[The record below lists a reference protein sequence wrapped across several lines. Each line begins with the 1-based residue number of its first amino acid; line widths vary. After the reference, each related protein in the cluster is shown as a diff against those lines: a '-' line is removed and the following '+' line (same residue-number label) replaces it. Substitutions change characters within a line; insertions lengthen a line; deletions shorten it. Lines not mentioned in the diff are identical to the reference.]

1 MTSPEN
7 KAAATSKAGH
17 DKLSGASG
25 FFPSSIK
32 KTNKALLTGCIFA
45 NAPNQCDT
53 PGLEGGPMGGGG
65 DFDQKNL
72 LV

>member
-7 KAAATSKAGH
+7 KATATSKAGH

-32 KTNKALLTGCIFA
+32 KTSKALLAGCIFA
-45 NAPNQCDT
+45 NASNQCDT
-53 PGLEGGPMGGGG
+53 PGIEEGPMG
-65 DFDQKNL
+65 
-72 LV
+72 